1 MSEEKKD
8 LVTQEKKE
16 IETKK
21 EHTTPLKRYVPATD
35 IVETD
40 QKLMVFMDMPGVGK
54 ENITVK
60 LEKNVIKIDGAI
72 ETKTYSDLKPLY
84 SEYNIGNYSR
94 QFELSSKIDQ
104 SKIEAKV
111 EDGVLSLVLPKVPEV
126 QPRTIQIN

>member
-1 MSEEKKD
+1 MNDEKKD

-16 IETKK
+16 IEAKK

-40 QKLMVFMDMPGVGK
+40 KELMVFMDMPGVGK
-54 ENITVK
+54 NNITVK
-60 LEKNVIKIDGAI
+60 LEKNVIKIDGLV
-72 ETKTYSDLKPLY
+72 ETTPYSDLKPLY

-94 QFELSSKIDQ
+94 QFELSNKIDQ
-104 SKIEAKV
+104 SKIEARM
-111 EDGVLSLVLPKVPEV
+111 ENGVLSLVLPKAPEM

>member
-1 MSEEKKD
+1 MTEEKKD
-8 LVTQEKKE
+8 LVKQEKVEVEAK
-16 IETKK
+16 T

-40 QKLMVFMDMPGVGK
+40 KELLLYMDMPGVGK
-54 ENITVK
+54 DKIKIN
-60 LEKNVIKIDGAI
+60 LEKNVLSIDGTINADSYA
-72 ETKTYSDLKPLY
+72 KLKPLY

-104 SKIEAKV
+104 EKIEAKM
-111 EDGVLSLVLPKVPEV
+111 ENGVLSLILPKVAEA